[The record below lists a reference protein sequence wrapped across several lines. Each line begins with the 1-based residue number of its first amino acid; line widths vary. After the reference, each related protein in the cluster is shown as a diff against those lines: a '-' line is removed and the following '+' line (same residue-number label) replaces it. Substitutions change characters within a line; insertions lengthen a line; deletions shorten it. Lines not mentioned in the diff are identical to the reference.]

1 MNVTCERCNTEYDF
15 DDTLV
20 SGRGTTVKCTN
31 CGHLFKVRKKSA
43 DPAAAPEKW
52 VVRTV
57 DGRELQFNALR
68 ELQAA
73 ITARSIGREDV
84 LSRGGSRPRR
94 LGAITELEPFFA
106 TVSGA
111 APTPPHTT
119 TAPGLGSSGLGA
131 SGLGTSG
138 LGTSGLGASGVGSP
152 APGAQAPTQGR
163 RTSTPHGGTPAVKLP
178 SAHGPDDAVVDS
190 SDMQDDMTVVRPNPV
205 EKPKPPAEGDKM
217 FPAGGKPGDK
227 ALGRST
233 SKEVSPAPAKV
244 PAKDPS
250 PLPAKLPDRAATPR
264 SATPPKGTPPPS
276 PQDLAA
282 AKEAAKQPTKP
293 AAKDK
298 EISPPP
304 GKLPEKMPARPPLKD
319 GPGRVSTPS
328 QVVDSK
334 PAEAGSGPSVLP
346 TQRSPDAPVAPGK
359 RPMPPGVPT
368 PGKDVKISHV
378 GEDDPRGA
386 TATKPVST
394 KRPGGAQRIVMFVA
408 AGVIL
413 FVGYTAVRR
422 YVLPKP
428 PPPPVAADDRI
439 PTFLKEAERL
449 LNEGDIAGAQSQ
461 LDKASALAEKDPKI
475 AAEQARLAAVQAD
488 FKWLRLRLLPI
499 GDPEQPLIQ
508 RELDV
513 ALERAKKAVDHAQA
527 IAPDDPAVTRRRI
540 DLQRISGNLQEARKL
555 VAGLPG
561 AGSQPESAFVLA
573 ALDLAE
579 EKPSWPSVIE
589 RLRTAVVGEQ
599 SIGRARSMLIYA
611 LVRSGDIAA
620 GKAEYQQL
628 EGMPRPHP
636 LLSPLREFIARSEAP
651 VPDAGVDAGD
661 LTPEETIRMANELR
675 AKGEPKK
682 AEEMLQEL
690 LKKHPTNADAAVG
703 LAEIARARND
713 MGTATRHYEQA
724 LKNNPAH
731 LAALTGLADIKWDQ
745 NNRQAAL
752 PLYRKVVE
760 VGGSTSYVAHARSRL
775 GGPIP
780 DDFMTTPPPTAPPPT
795 HTPPT
800 HTVTAPPTPTPTAP
814 PTPTP
819 TETAPPVPTP
829 PAPTPTPTN
838 PNAPPRT
845 SEAAPQRTSL
855 QEERAWVAAR
865 PRSRKCTR
873 TVWRR

>member
-94 LGAITELEPFFA
+94 LGAITELEPFFT

-119 TAPGLGSSGLGA
+119 TAPGLGASGLGA

-138 LGTSGLGASGVGSP
+138 LGTSGVGTQARPRAS
-152 APGAQAPTQGR
+152 T
-163 RTSTPHGGTPAVKLP
+163 TPHGGTPAVKLP
-178 SAHGPDDAVVDS
+178 SAHGPDEGVVDS
-190 SDMQDDMTVVRPNPV
+190 SDMQDDQTVVRPNPV
-205 EKPKPPAEGDKM
+205 EKPKPPEPPPHNDKM
-217 FPAGGKPGDK
+217 FPAGAKPADK
-227 ALGRST
+227 ALSRSQ
-233 SKEVSPAPAKV
+233 SKEVSPPPAK
-244 PAKDPS
+244 PPGKDPS
-250 PLPAKLPDRAATPR
+250 PLPAKLPDRPATPR
-264 SATPPKGTPPPS
+264 SKTPPKGTPPPS
-276 PQDLAA
+276 PQDLAP
-282 AKEAAKQPTKP
+282 AKEPAKAPTKAP
-293 AAKDK
+293 AKDK
-298 EISPPP
+298 ELSPPP

-319 GPGRVSTPS
+319 GSGRTSTASS
-328 QVVDSK
+328 QVAESK
-334 PAEAGSGPSVLP
+334 PDTGSGPSVLP
-346 TQRSPDAPVAPGK
+346 TQRSPSDSGAK
-359 RPMPPGVPT
+359 KPMPPGVPT

-378 GEDDPRGA
+378 GEDDPRSA

-394 KRPGGAQRIVMFVA
+394 KRPGGAQRIIAFVA

-428 PPPPVAADDRI
+428 PPPPVAADERI
-439 PTFLKEAERL
+439 PTFLKDADKA
-449 LNEGDIAGAQSQ
+449 LNEGDIAGAQSL
-461 LDKASALAEKDPKI
+461 LDKASALAEKDPKV
-475 AAEQARLAAVQAD
+475 AVEQARLAAVQAD

-508 RELDV
+508 RELDA

-527 IAPDDPAVTRRRI
+527 IAPGDQAVTRRRI
-540 DLQRISGNLQEARKL
+540 DLLRMAGNLQEARKL

-561 AGSQPESAFVLA
+561 AGSQPESALVLA

-579 EKPSWPSVIE
+579 DKPSWPSVIE

-611 LVRSGDIAA
+611 LGRSGDIAA
-620 GKAEYQQL
+620 AKAEYQQL

-636 LLSPLREFIARSEAP
+636 LLPPLREFIARSEAP
-651 VPDAGVDAGD
+651 VADAGVDAGD
-661 LTPEETIRMANELR
+661 LAPEEAIRLANELR
-675 AKGEPKK
+675 AKGDPKK
-682 AEEMLQEL
+682 AEEMLQEV

-703 LAEIARARND
+703 LAEISRARND
-713 MGTATRHYEQA
+713 MGTATRFYEQA
-724 LKNNPAH
+724 LKNNPTH

-745 NNRQAAL
+745 NDRQGAL

-760 VGGSTSYVAHARSRL
+760 GGGTSSYVAHARSRL

-780 DDFMTTPPPTAPPPT
+780 DDFITTPPTTVAPPPTTAPTNTQTAPPPAT
-795 HTPPT
+795 
-800 HTVTAPPTPTPTAP
+800 TPTAAP
-814 PTPTP
+814 PPTP
-819 TETAPPVPTP
+819 TETTPPPPPTPTTPPPPV
-829 PAPTPTPTN
+829 PTPTN
-838 PNAPPRT
+838 PNAPPIDF
-845 SEAAPQRTSL
+845 EK
-855 QEERAWVAAR
+855 E
-865 PRSRKCTR
+865 
-873 TVWRR
+873 

>member
-73 ITARSIGREDV
+73 ITARTIGREDV

-94 LGAITELEPFFA
+94 LGAITELEPFFG
-106 TVSGA
+106 TTGPGA
-111 APTPPHTT
+111 VPPHTT
-119 TAPGLGSSGLGA
+119 TAPGLGASGLGTSGLGA

-138 LGTSGLGASGVGSP
+138 LGTSGLGKRG
-152 APGAQAPTQGR
+152 T
-163 RTSTPHGGTPAVKLP
+163 TPHAGTPAVNLP
-178 SAHGPDDAVVDS
+178 SAHADDGVVDS
-190 SDMQDDMTVVRPNPV
+190 SDMQEDQTVVRPNPV
-205 EKPKPPAEGDKM
+205 DRPKPPEPPPANDKM
-217 FPAGGKPGDK
+217 FPAGAKPGDK

-233 SKEVSPAPAKV
+233 SKEVSPPPVK
-244 PAKDPS
+244 PPTKDP
-250 PLPAKLPDRAATPR
+250 
-264 SATPPKGTPPPS
+264 TPPKGTPPPS
-276 PQDLAA
+276 PQEMAA
-282 AKEAAKQPTKP
+282 MARSQEKPPAKPP
-293 AAKDK
+293 VGKDK

-304 GKLPEKMPARPPLKD
+304 GKLPEKPPAKPPGKDGPALGPRPNDKLPARPPLKD
-319 GPGRVSTPS
+319 GPGRTSTAGAAA
-328 QVVDSK
+328 DAK
-334 PAEAGSGPSVLP
+334 PDTGSGSTVSP
-346 TQRSPDAPVAPGK
+346 TQRSPGDAPEGK
-359 RPMPPGVPT
+359 KPLPPGVPT
-368 PGKDVKISHV
+368 PAKDVKISHM
-378 GEDDPRGA
+378 GEDGA
-386 TATKPVST
+386 TASKPVST
-394 KRPGGAQRIVMFVA
+394 KKPGGAQRLIGFVA

-428 PPPPVAADDRI
+428 PPPTVAPDDRI
-439 PTFLKEAERL
+439 ATFLKEAEKN

-461 LDKASALAEKDPKI
+461 LDKASALAEKDPKVAVEI
-475 AAEQARLAAVQAD
+475 ARLAAVQAD

-499 GDPEQPLIQ
+499 GDPEQPLVQ

-513 ALERAKKAVDHAQA
+513 ALERAKKAVDSAHA
-527 IAPDDPAVTRRRI
+527 IAPDDQAVTRRRI
-540 DLQRISGNLQEARKL
+540 DLLRISGNLQEARKL

-611 LVRSGDIAA
+611 LVRSGDISAA
-620 GKAEYQQL
+620 KAEYDQL
-628 EGMPRPHP
+628 AGMPKPHP
-636 LLSPLREFIARSEAP
+636 LLAPLREFIARAESPGA
-651 VPDAGVDAGD
+651 DAGADAGD
-661 LTPEETIRMANELR
+661 LSPEEAIRLANELR
-675 AKGEPKK
+675 AKGDPKK
-682 AEEMLQEL
+682 AEEILQEVL
-690 LKKHPTNADAAVG
+690 RKNPTNADAAVG

-731 LAALTGLADIKWDQ
+731 LAALTGLADIKWEAND
-745 NNRQAAL
+745 RQAAL
-752 PLYRKVVE
+752 PLYRKVIE
-760 VGGSTSYVAHARSRL
+760 VGGGTSYVAHARSRL

-780 DDFMTTPPPTAPPPT
+780 DDFMTTPPPTVPPAYTPPPSTGTPPPPATTPTVAPP
-795 HTPPT
+795 
-800 HTVTAPPTPTPTAP
+800 
-814 PTPTP
+814 PTP
-819 TETAPPVPTP
+819 TETTP
-829 PAPTPTPTN
+829 PPPATTPTTPPPPPPPTN
-838 PNAPPRT
+838 TNAPPIDF
-845 SEAAPQRTSL
+845 EGQ
-855 QEERAWVAAR
+855 
-865 PRSRKCTR
+865 
-873 TVWRR
+873 

>member
-43 DPAAAPEKW
+43 DPAAPPEKW

-73 ITARSIGREDV
+73 ITARTIGREDV

-94 LGAITELEPFFA
+94 LGAITELEPFFT
-106 TVSGA
+106 TVSGGA
-111 APTPPHTT
+111 APAGPHMTT
-119 TAPGLGSSGLGA
+119 SPGLGSSGLGA
-131 SGLGTSG
+131 SGLGASGLGASG
-138 LGTSGLGASGVGSP
+138 LGTSGVGAT
-152 APGAQAPTQGR
+152 APAQARP
-163 RTSTPHGGTPAVKLP
+163 RTSTPHGGTPALNLP
-178 SAHGPDDAVVDS
+178 SAHGPDEGVVDS
-190 SDMQDDMTVVRPNPV
+190 SDMQDDQTIVRPNPV
-205 EKPKPPAEGDKM
+205 VEKPKS
-217 FPAGGKPGDK
+217 PGD
-227 ALGRST
+227 AAAGTRPGDRSLGRSAT
-233 SKEVSPAPAKV
+233 KEAPPAKTA
-244 PAKDPS
+244 AKDPS
-250 PLPAKLPDRAATPR
+250 PLPGKLPERR
-264 SATPPKGTPPPS
+264 SATPPRGTPPPS
-276 PQDLAA
+276 PQDVAN
-282 AKEAAKQPTKP
+282 AKLPERPSMKP
-293 AAKDK
+293 ATKDK

-304 GKLPEKMPARPPLKD
+304 GKLPDKLPARPPLKD
-319 GPGRVSTPS
+319 GPGRTSTAS
-328 QVVDSK
+328 QAPEVK
-334 PAEAGSGPSVLP
+334 PDGGSGAQVLP
-346 TQRSPDAPVAPGK
+346 TQRSPGGEEAATATAATAATSGAGTAGK
-359 RPMPPGVPT
+359 KPLPTGVST

-475 AAEQARLAAVQAD
+475 AVEQARIAAVQAD
-488 FKWLRLRLLPI
+488 FKWLRLRLLPM

-508 RELDV
+508 RELDA
-513 ALERAKKAVDHAQA
+513 ALERAKKYVDGAQGL
-527 IAPDDPAVTRRRI
+527 APEDQAVTRRRI
-540 DLQRISGNLQEARKL
+540 DLLRMAGNLQEARKL

-561 AGSQPESAFVLA
+561 AGSQPESALVLA

-611 LVRSGDIAA
+611 LVRSGDTAA
-620 GKAEYQQL
+620 AKAEYEQL
-628 EGMPRPHP
+628 AGMPRPHP
-636 LLSPLREFIARSEAP
+636 LLPPLREFIARSEAP
-651 VPDAGVDAGD
+651 AADAGVDAGD
-661 LTPEETIRMANELR
+661 LTPEEAIRMANELR

-682 AEEMLQEL
+682 AEEILQDV
-690 LKKHPTNADAAVG
+690 LKKNPTNADAAVG
-703 LAEIARARND
+703 LAEISRARND
-713 MGTATRHYEQA
+713 MGTATRFYQQA

-731 LAALTGLADIKWDQ
+731 LAALTGLADIKWDS
-745 NNRQAAL
+745 NDRQAAL

-760 VGGSTSYVAHARSRL
+760 VGGGTSYVAHARSRL

-780 DDFMTTPPPTAPPPT
+780 DDFMTTPPPTAPPST

-838 PNAPPRT
+838 PNAPPIDF
-845 SEAAPQRTSL
+845 EGQ
-855 QEERAWVAAR
+855 
-865 PRSRKCTR
+865 
-873 TVWRR
+873 

>member
-84 LSRGGSRPRR
+84 LSKGGSRPRR

-119 TAPGLGSSGLGA
+119 TAPGLGSSGLGS

-138 LGTSGLGASGVGSP
+138 VGGARS
-152 APGAQAPTQGR
+152 
-163 RTSTPHGGTPAVKLP
+163 RTTTPQGGTPAVKLP
-178 SAHGPDDAVVDS
+178 SAHGTEDSVVDS
-190 SDMQDDMTVVRPNPV
+190 SDNDQTVVRPNPV
-205 EKPKPPAEGDKM
+205 EKPKPPPPAEPPAQNDKM
-217 FPAGGKPGDK
+217 FPAKPADK
-227 ALGRST
+227 ALGRSST
-233 SKEVSPAPAKV
+233 GKEVSPLPAK
-244 PAKDPS
+244 PPGKEPS
-250 PLPAKLPDRAATPR
+250 PLPAKLPERPATAR

-276 PQDLAA
+276 PQDLGV
-282 AKEAAKQPTKP
+282 AKETAKPP
-293 AAKDK
+293 AKAPARDK

-319 GPGRVSTPS
+319 GSGRTSTPS
-328 QVVDSK
+328 HVAESK
-334 PAEAGSGPSVLP
+334 PDTGSGPSVLP
-346 TQRSPDAPVAPGK
+346 TQRSPGDPGAK
-359 RPMPPGVPT
+359 KPIPPGVST

-378 GEDDPRGA
+378 GEDEPRAA

-394 KRPGGAQRIVMFVA
+394 KRPGGAQRIIAFVA
-408 AGVIL
+408 AGVVL
-413 FVGYTAVRR
+413 FVGYTAIRR

-428 PPPPVAADDRI
+428 PPPPVAADERI
-439 PTFLKEAERL
+439 PTFLKDAEKA
-449 LNEGDIAGAQSQ
+449 LNEGDIAGAQSL
-461 LDKASALAEKDPKI
+461 LDKASALAEKDPKV
-475 AAEQARLAAVQAD
+475 AVEQARLAAVQAD

-508 RELDV
+508 RELDA
-513 ALERAKKAVDHAQA
+513 ALERAKKAVDHALA

-540 DLQRISGNLQEARKL
+540 DLLRMAGNLPEARKL

-561 AGSQPESAFVLA
+561 AGSQPESALVLA

-620 GKAEYQQL
+620 AKTEYQQL

-636 LLSPLREFIARSEAP
+636 LLPPLREFIARSEAP
-651 VPDAGVDAGD
+651 VADAGVDAGD
-661 LTPEETIRMANELR
+661 LAPEEAIRLANELR
-675 AKGEPKK
+675 AKGDPKK
-682 AEEMLQEL
+682 AEEMLQEV

-703 LAEIARARND
+703 LAEISRARND
-713 MGTATRHYEQA
+713 MGTATRYFEQA
-724 LKNNPAH
+724 LKNNPTH
-731 LAALTGLADIKWDQ
+731 LAALTGLADIKWESND
-745 NNRQAAL
+745 RQAAL

-760 VGGSTSYVAHARSRL
+760 VGSTTSYAAHARQRL

-780 DDFMTTPPPTAPPPT
+780 DDFMTTPPPTVPPPPTTAPPATTTAPPPAT
-795 HTPPT
+795 
-800 HTVTAPPTPTPTAP
+800 TPTAAP
-814 PTPTP
+814 PPTP
-819 TETAPPVPTP
+819 TETTPP
-829 PAPTPTPTN
+829 PAPTPTPTPTPPPPPPPTN
-838 PNAPPRT
+838 TNAPPIDFD
-845 SEAAPQRTSL
+845 P
-855 QEERAWVAAR
+855 
-865 PRSRKCTR
+865 
-873 TVWRR
+873 

>member
-73 ITARSIGREDV
+73 ITARTIGREDV

-106 TVSGA
+106 TVTGGA
-111 APTPPHTT
+111 AAAPHTT
-119 TAPGLGSSGLGA
+119 TAPGLGTSGLGS

-138 LGTSGLGASGVGSP
+138 VGTPAAGSP
-152 APGAQAPTQGR
+152 PG
-163 RTSTPHGGTPAVKLP
+163 RTRSATPQGTPAVKLP
-178 SAHGPDDAVVDS
+178 SAHGADEAVVDS
-190 SDMQDDMTVVRPNPV
+190 SDMQDDQTVVRPNPV
-205 EKPKPPAEGDKM
+205 VEKPKAPDIAADKM

-233 SKEVSPAPAKV
+233 TKEVSPPPARP

-250 PLPAKLPDRAATPR
+250 PLPGKLPERTAGAR
-264 SATPPKGTPPPS
+264 SPTPPKGTPPPS
-276 PQDLAA
+276 PQELAA
-282 AKEAAKQPTKP
+282 MKGPEKGAAKPP
-293 AAKDK
+293 AREK

-304 GKLPEKMPARPPLKD
+304 GKLPDKLPARPPLKD
-319 GPGRVSTPS
+319 GPGRTSTAS
-328 QVVDSK
+328 QAPQAPESKEKESK
-334 PAEAGSGPSVLP
+334 PEAGSGPSVLP
-346 TQRSPDAPVAPGK
+346 TQRSPGDAAAPTAAAATSPGK

-378 GEDDPRGA
+378 GEDEPRAA
-386 TATKPVST
+386 TATKTVST
-394 KRPGGAQRIVMFVA
+394 KRPGGGQRIIAFVA
-408 AGVIL
+408 AGVLL
-413 FVGYTAVRR
+413 FVGYKAVQL

-428 PPPPVAADDRI
+428 PPPAPAADERI
-439 PTFLKEAERL
+439 PTFLKDAEKA
-449 LNEGDIAGAQSQ
+449 LNEGDIAGAQSL
-461 LDKASALAEKDPKI
+461 LDKASGLAEKDPRV
-475 AAEQARLAAVQAD
+475 AAEQARIAAVQAD

-508 RELDV
+508 RELDA
-513 ALERAKKAVDHAQA
+513 ALERAKKAVANAQA

-540 DLQRISGNLQEARKL
+540 DLLRMSGNLDEARKL

-561 AGSQPESAFVLA
+561 AGSQPESALVLA

-611 LVRSGDIAA
+611 LVRSGDITGA
-620 GKAEYQQL
+620 KAEYDQL
-628 EGMPRPHP
+628 TGMPRPHP
-636 LLSPLREFIARSEAP
+636 LLPPLREFISRNEAP
-651 VPDAGVDAGD
+651 AADAGVDGGD
-661 LTPEETIRMANELR
+661 LTPEEAIRQANELR

-682 AEEMLQEL
+682 AEEILQDV

-703 LAEIARARND
+703 LAEISRARND
-713 MGTATRHYEQA
+713 MGTATRFYEQA

-731 LAALTGLADIKWDQ
+731 LAALTGLADIKWDA
-745 NNRQAAL
+745 NDRQAAL

-760 VGGSTSYVAHARSRL
+760 VGGSTSYVAHARTRL

-780 DDFMTTPPPTAPPPT
+780 DDFITTPPPTVPSPTYTAPTYTAPPPPAT
-795 HTPPT
+795 
-800 HTVTAPPTPTPTAP
+800 TPTAAP
-814 PTPTP
+814 PPTP
-819 TETAPPVPTP
+819 TETTP
-829 PAPTPTPTN
+829 PPPPTPTTPPPPPPTN
-838 PNAPPRT
+838 THAPPIDF
-845 SEAAPQRTSL
+845 EGP
-855 QEERAWVAAR
+855 
-865 PRSRKCTR
+865 
-873 TVWRR
+873 